1 MTDPYAQPYRGPAL
15 SQGFSNLAKM
25 FTPASPTDV
34 AASAKAAEIKQKM
47 DGLAELYRLS
57 TDPEAAKNPRF
68 DLLGAITGAWSPT
81 TGFVARDQA
90 DATKRYSIDVN
101 SADTRRGQDV
111 HSADTRRGQDI
122 HSGDFRY
129 KTDQDNKTDIEKVQI
144 TDRGNTTR
152 ALLQPVQKDAVRHVP
167 PGVAEMFN
175 LPPMQSGVVAAQP
188 GEKNYMPDGR
198 VLEGVPK
205 PKTKSEVEGDI
216 IAGLTDEEK
225 RAIGFSNTPVET
237 VIGPDGKRTTMSR
250 PQMLATGTPEAPK
263 APGQVYNWRTP
274 DGAKG
279 GTAVMRED
287 GKLYDSQ
294 SGAELPAG
302 VQVQGASAAQGK
314 DGALGPTTSN
324 ATEANRKAA
333 GLDAMQMLVNQYGEL
348 LRKNPG
354 VVGPVGDIR
363 GFAQNLQATL
373 TEMTAA
379 LGDQAPNA
387 VVTADQISKIA
398 ARIAPSRDPAI
409 QNARVM
415 AADLA
420 YKWAQA
426 QNPSGEVSRQAF
438 ERALE
443 TLSGGSL
450 RNNISALEALDGV
463 NQFIARER
471 QGVTSLRGPTATP
484 GVNPAPAGPTTI
496 QTPKGNVTIQRVE

>member
-1 MTDPYAQPYRGPAL
+1 MADPYAVRPYGDPQL
-15 SQGFSNLAKM
+15 GKGFSNLASM
-25 FTPASPTDV
+25 FAPPSLQDQYNGTR
-34 AASAKAAEIKQKM
+34 AAEVRQKM
-47 DGLAELYRLS
+47 EGIAELYRLS
-57 TDPEAAKNPRF
+57 SDPEALKNPRF
-68 DLLGAITGAWSPT
+68 DLLGAITGAWNPT
-81 TGFVARDQA
+81 TGFGARDMK
-90 DATKRYSIDVN
+90 DKTDRYGIDVR
-101 SADTRRGQDV
+101 SGDTRRGQDIE
-111 HSADTRRGQDI
+111 SGDRRRGQDI

-129 KTDQDNKTDIEKVQI
+129 KTDQDNKIDIDKTKIVDQ
-144 TDRGNTTR
+144 GNTTR
-152 ALLQPVQKDAVRHVP
+152 TLLQPVQKDATRYIP
-167 PGVAEMFN
+167 PSVAEMFN
-175 LPPMQSGVVAAQP
+175 LPPTQSGVVAAQP

-198 VLEGVPK
+198 VLEGGVK
-205 PKTKSEVEGDI
+205 PKTKSEVEGEI

-225 RAIGFSNTPVET
+225 RAIGFGNTPVET
-237 VIGPDGKRTTMSR
+237 VVVDGKRTTMSR
-250 PQMLATGTPEAPK
+250 PQMLATGTPEAAK
-263 APGQVYNWRTP
+263 APGQVYNWKTP

-302 VQVQGASAAQGK
+302 VQIQGASAAQGK
-314 DGALGPTTSN
+314 DGALGPTMANS
-324 ATEANRKAA
+324 TEANRKAA

-348 LRKNPG
+348 LKKNPG
-354 VVGPVGDIR
+354 IVGPVGDIR

-373 TEMTAA
+373 SEMTAA

-387 VVTADQISKIA
+387 TITADQVRA
-398 ARIAPSRDPAI
+398 LANRIAPSRDPAI
-409 QNARVM
+409 QNARIM

-420 YKWAQA
+420 YKWAQS

-463 NQFIARER
+463 NQFITRER
-471 QGVTSLRGPTATP
+471 QNVTSLRAPTATP
-484 GVNPAPAGPTTI
+484 GVSPAPSGPTVI